1 MRLIRHRFFLRGL
14 FAAGLL
20 ASATLFIGCG
30 DPVPATVPADEAYVD
45 NLAGRYDRL
54 FPDDRVQ
61 TVRIVMKDKDWKA
74 LKASVVQ
81 EEYYRADIWIDGE
94 RVPDVAVRPKG
105 NSSLRMVAMSGST
118 RVGLKVD
125 MNFFNSARS
134 YHGVKKLNYN
144 NGFSDPTFMK
154 EFLGYELMAEMGI
167 PTPRACF
174 VDLWVNDTHLGLYT
188 QVEQVDARFLAEN
201 FEDPKGNLYK
211 PEIFAGTLD
220 WTEKDVAA
228 EKAPAPASGAA
239 ASGPASGTTSTTASI
254 NIGGGDL
261 EEIISRLGEDAGW
274 IPGRTTITT
283 ATQQGAGLPGGGFGG
298 GFPGGGL
305 PGGMFGPSDYLVA
318 VGLKTNENSPNYS
331 GLYTLLATINQDPA
345 ATTRQDLERVLQVD
359 ECLRFLAVSVA
370 LVHLDNYIGM
380 GHNYYL
386 YEDGGKFWLIPW
398 DLNMSFGGFAG
409 GLSREHLIDF
419 YIDEPTSGKPF
430 EYPLVAQLVAKPE
443 YRETYHRYLQEIID
457 GPFSVE
463 HMKARIEQI
472 AALIRPYVEKDD
484 LKFFTLEDFER
495 ALTDDL
501 TSGTAQLQAMGAR
514 SIGLLSFVEG
524 RDASI
529 QAQLSGQEPAASTD
543 GSGNGGS
550 KGLGGPGGPG
560 GPGFPGG
567 DAAGGGVPGGGAGM
581 PPGFPGGGGG
591 VPPGG

>member
-1 MRLIRHRFFLRGL
+1 MRLIRHRFVLRGVL
-14 FAAGLL
+14 AAGLL
-20 ASATLFIGCG
+20 ASVTLFAGCG
-30 DPVPATVPADEAYVD
+30 NASPAAAPPGQAYVEA
-45 NLAGRYDRL
+45 LAGRYDRV

-61 TVRIVMKDKDWKA
+61 TVRIVMKDKDWEA
-74 LKASVVQ
+74 LKASAVQ
-81 EEYYRADIWIDGE
+81 EQYYRADIWIDGE

-105 NSSLRMVAMSGST
+105 NSSLRQVVMSRST

-134 YHGVKKLNYN
+134 YHGTKKLNYN

-188 QVEQVDARFLAEN
+188 QVEQVDARFLTEN
-201 FEDPKGNLYK
+201 FEDPNGNLYK
-211 PEIFAGTLD
+211 PEIFAGTLE
-220 WTEKDVAA
+220 WTEEDVATS
-228 EKAPAPASGAA
+228 KAPAQASGTAV
-239 ASGPASGTTSTTASI
+239 SGSENGTTSTTDSI

-261 EEIISRLGEDAGW
+261 GEIISRLGDDAGW
-274 IPGRTTITT
+274 IPGRTTTTT
-283 ATQQGAGLPGGGFGG
+283 AGQQGAGLPGGGFGG
-298 GFPGGGL
+298 GLPGGGF
-305 PGGMFGPSDYLVA
+305 PGGMFGPSDYLAA
-318 VGLKTNENSPNYS
+318 VGLKTNENSPDYS
-331 GLYTLLATINQDPA
+331 GLYELLATLNQDPA
-345 ATTRQDLERVLQVD
+345 GTSAQDLERVLEVD

-386 YEDGGKFWLIPW
+386 YEDGGKFSLIPW

-419 YIDEPTSGKPF
+419 YIDEPTSGKPVQ
-430 EYPLVAQLVAKPE
+430 YPLVAQLVSKPE
-443 YRETYHRYLQEIID
+443 YLETYHKYLQEIID

-463 HMKARIEQI
+463 RMKARIDKI

-484 LKFFTLEDFER
+484 LKFFTLADFER

>member
-144 NGFSDPTFMK
+144 NGFSDPTYMK
-154 EFLGYELMAEMGI
+154 EFLSYELMAQMGI

-228 EKAPAPASGAA
+228 EKAAAPASGAA

-283 ATQQGAGLPGGGFGG
+283 ATQQGAGLPAGGF
-298 GFPGGGL
+298 GGGL
-305 PGGMFGPSDYLVA
+305 PGGMLGPSDYLVA

-345 ATTRQDLERVLQVD
+345 ATTRQDLESVLQVD

-370 LVHLDNYIGM
+370 LVHLDNYMGM

-419 YIDEPTSGKPF
+419 YIDEPTSGKPVQ
-430 EYPLVAQLVAKPE
+430 YPLVAQLVSKPE
-443 YRETYHRYLQEIID
+443 YLETYHKYLQEIID

-463 HMKARIEQI
+463 RMKARIDQI

-484 LKFFTLEDFER
+484 LKFFTLGDFEQ

-501 TSGTAQLQAMGAR
+501 TSSTAQLRMMGAS
-514 SIGLLSFVEG
+514 SIGLLTFVEG

-529 QAQLSGQEPAASTD
+529 RAQLSGQQPAASAD

-550 KGLGGPGGPG
+550 KGLGFMGGGP
-560 GPGFPGG
+560 
-567 DAAGGGVPGGGAGM
+567 PGGGAGG
-581 PPGFPGGGGG
+581 PTGFPGGGQSPAPTG
-591 VPPGG
+591 